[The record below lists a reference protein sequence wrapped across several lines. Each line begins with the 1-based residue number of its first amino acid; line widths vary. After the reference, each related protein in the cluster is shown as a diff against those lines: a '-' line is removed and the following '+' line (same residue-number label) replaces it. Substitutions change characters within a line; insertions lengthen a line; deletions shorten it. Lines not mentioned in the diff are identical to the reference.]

1 VSVAYSQ
8 TATFSV
14 ADVETAFR
22 RFRSDILMIAD
33 STKAITR
40 QQAEDY
46 AHDAEYLAK
55 RDYLRKVDVTL
66 LNGNGAEL
74 RACCYTVNEQASD
87 LVSSRPG
94 GVLWPNVANAR
105 IRIVL
110 SYTLKYTDA
119 ARQAAEPNLKIN
131 WVTSTADTSHAVLN
145 SLGGRAYV
153 SNAYGLQRKDFG

>member
-1 VSVAYSQ
+1 MSVTYSQ

-22 RFRSDILMIAD
+22 RFRSDIFMIAD

-40 QQAEDY
+40 QEAEDY

-55 RDYLRKVDVTL
+55 RGYLRKVDVTL
-66 LNGNGAEL
+66 LNGNGTEL
-74 RACCYTVNEQASD
+74 RACCYTVNDQASD
-87 LVSSRPG
+87 WISSRPG
-94 GVLWPNVANAR
+94 GVLWPNVASAR

-110 SYTLKYTDA
+110 SYTSKYTDA
-119 ARQAAEPNLKIN
+119 IKQAARPYLKIY
-131 WVTSTADTSHAVLN
+131 WVPSTDDTSHAMLN